1 VNGKNISDRWVYAA
15 LAIVAIS
22 WALLAVF
29 FGATDLEIS
38 RSIADTDSALGI
50 FGRDYGQIPGV
61 AVFASALVMLAGSR
75 IADAGRQRIT
85 AYAGI
90 IIGAA
95 LIAFPASYYEWNSPT
110 IGAGFLLGIPLML
123 LFTRGMD
130 WKACR
135 NISRAILI
143 LGLVNPLLF
152 VMLFKYLWGRVRFYQ
167 LSEDY
172 SDYTPWYVPNGPS
185 EGDYSFP
192 SGHTAAAWMLLPLLI
207 FVKDRRW
214 NDPVRIATTLGVVSW
229 GLLIPYTR
237 VLVGDHYASDV
248 LFPTGVAFVVTL
260 LLYKKV
266 YLQ

>member
-1 VNGKNISDRWVYAA
+1 VNGKNISDRWVYATLA
-15 LAIVAIS
+15 LVLIS

-50 FGRDYGQIPGV
+50 LGRDYGQIPGM
-61 AVFASALVMLAGSR
+61 AVFAAALSILTGSM
-75 IADAGRQRIT
+75 IADIGKQRIP
-85 AYAGI
+85 AYAGLL
-90 IIGAA
+90 IGIA
-95 LIAFPASYYEWNSPT
+95 LIAFPATYYEWNSPS
-110 IGAGFLLGIPLML
+110 IGASLLLAIPLIL
-123 LFTRGMD
+123 LLTHGKDLKIYKKFSMM
-130 WKACR
+130 
-135 NISRAILI
+135 ILI
-143 LGLVNPLLF
+143 LGLVNPILF

-167 LSEDY
+167 LSDDY

-207 FVKDRRW
+207 WVKDRRW
-214 NDPVRIATTLGVVSW
+214 NDRVRIATTLGVFSW

-248 LFPTGVAFVVTL
+248 LFPTGVAFVVIL
-260 LLYKKV
+260 LLYKRL